1 MPSSSQYR
9 SDAPPGTAEGGP
21 TTGAAF
27 PGPPGPVQA
36 PPPVM
41 VTNVLPRPVVVWTTT
56 ALCTNP
62 DRCEKP
68 MVGPAGPMKVSEKN
82 QASWVSLRRIAET
95 PSPPAQSA
103 QPERSEYATHCASRA
118 AGSGTGA
125 A

>member
-9 SDAPPGTAEGGP
+9 SDAPPGTADGAP
-21 TTGAAF
+21 TTGVAL

-41 VTNVLPRPVVVWTTT
+41 VTNVLPRPVPVLSTVWTTT

-62 DRCEKP
+62 LRCEKP
-68 MVGPAGPMKVSEKN
+68 VVGPAGPMKVSEKN
-82 QASWVSLRRIAET
+82 QASCEEFSRIAET

-103 QPERSEYATHCASRA
+103 QPD
-118 AGSGTGA
+118 
-125 A
+125 

>member
-9 SDAPPGTAEGGP
+9 SDSPTGSVVDAP
-21 TTGAAF
+21 TTHAAV

-68 MVGPAGPMKVSEKN
+68 VVGPAGPMKVSEKN
-82 QASWVSLRRIAET
+82 QASCPEFSRMAET

-103 QPERSEYATHCASRA
+103 QVE
-118 AGSGTGA
+118 
-125 A
+125 

>member
-9 SDAPPGTAEGGP
+9 SVVPGASDAGP
-21 TTGAAF
+21 TTGAAL

-41 VTNVLPRPVVVWTTT
+41 VTNALPPPVPVVCTVWTTT

-82 QASWVSLRRIAET
+82 QASWVALRRIAET

-103 QPERSEYATHCASRA
+103 QVEWSE
-118 AGSGTGA
+118 
-125 A
+125 